1 MGRLS
6 SVFSRFRWNRGACM
20 RLFGLLGL
28 VIVAA
33 VVGLLYKS
41 HLEGL
46 KAAGVATPTQTV
58 DIVGVKNDL
67 IGIAQAERAY
77 QAENGKYTSLGELV
91 SSGALR
97 MEKTGRAEY
106 TYEVTASEQDFRA
119 VAHCPAATFPGCTN
133 LSIDQTMEIQ
143 TAP

>member
-1 MGRLS
+1 
-6 SVFSRFRWNRGACM
+6 M
-20 RLFGLLGL
+20 RVFGLLGL
-28 VIVAA
+28 VVVAA
-33 VVGLLYKS
+33 IVGFLYKS

-46 KAAGVATPTQTV
+46 KAAGAATPTQTI

-67 IGIAQAERAY
+67 IGIAQAERTY
-77 QAENGKYTSLGELV
+77 QAENGKYTTLGELV

-97 MEKTGRAEY
+97 LEKTGRAGY
-106 TYEVTASEQDFRA
+106 TYEVTASEQDFRI
-119 VAHCPAATFPGCTN
+119 VAHCPAATYPGCTN